1 MIVHRGLALAASL
14 LAATPL
20 IAQDIPVVER
30 TLKNGMRLVM
40 VERHEQPT
48 IAFGW
53 MARVGSSNERA
64 GMTGMA
70 HMFEHMMFKG
80 TKTIGTRDA
89 KRDAELNARQ
99 DEVQARIR

>member
-1 MIVHRGLALAASL
+1 MTLTRGLALAAVL
-14 LAATPL
+14 LAAT
-20 IAQDIPVVER
+20 AVAAEDVPVVER
-30 TLKNGMRLVM
+30 TLSNGMRLVM

-53 MARVGSSNERA
+53 LARAGSSNERA

-70 HMFEHMMFKG
+70 HLFEHMMFKG

-89 KRDAELNARQ
+89 RRDAELNDNLRKGL
-99 DEVQARIR
+99 